1 MLDGVYLTLV
11 FASNDEAAN
20 SLAAEI
26 TEISAANHS
35 NSVISAANE
44 FTASPSSIVKA
55 KKKYNNTQYFA
66 KFSLF
71 FESFATKKLTRKQ
84 VKISNFIV
92 M

>member
-1 MLDGVYLTLV
+1 MFYEERT
-11 FASNDEAAN
+11 
-20 SLAAEI
+20 
-26 TEISAANHS
+26 
-35 NSVISAANE
+35 
-44 FTASPSSIVKA
+44 A

-84 VKISNFIV
+84 VKISDFIV